1 VRQVSCELSYIR
13 ILYFTLLYFVPFWY
27 RLTRVVPDRGP
38 LNGRVCVVISGGSSS
53 FVGGGRFILPK
64 PAPKLPGQL
73 GALSGSDGHFTHGY
87 LTSGRLEWNGLTA
100 VRPGDH
106 RATAAAAGGLAPLG
120 RVSSRAES
128 SKRLFKCAYCSVSSR
143 WNRRDISLH
152 VLHVHVRRR
161 AFRCRRCGYGACLHS
176 LETVYL

>member
-1 VRQVSCELSYIR
+1 MC
-13 ILYFTLLYFVPFWY
+13 
-27 RLTRVVPDRGP
+27 
-38 LNGRVCVVISGGSSS
+38 VCVVISGGSSS

-106 RATAAAAGGLAPLG
+106 RATAAAAAGGLAPLG
-120 RVSSRAES
+120 RGVSSRAES